1 VFGRL
6 VEGSAIADARV
17 QIESAFARLAEDHPG
32 TNKNVRGRVVPINER
47 FLGSASD
54 PAWRAFT
61 AVSFLVLLISCAN
74 VANLVLA
81 TGLRRTR
88 EIAIRSSLGAGRGRV
103 VGQLLVEGTV
113 LAALG
118 GVFAFGVSVAAVRL
132 FRSAIPENVLP
143 YWLDYSFDYRV
154 FLALLTVSLA
164 AVFFF
169 ALLPAIHASKA
180 DVTGVLKDGSS
191 AGHARRSTQ
200 RWATTFLSAEF
211 GLAVVLLAHVTMSV
225 RSDRSELP
233 SDEMIDSSRILTAV
247 VTLPGD
253 HYRSPEQRVDFFRQL
268 MERLAPTPGIDAI
281 SLTSALPLSGAPETR
296 LDIEGRPSPSGPP
309 QTVRTV
315 TIAPRYFETFG
326 LTLVRGRDF
335 RDADG
340 TPGTMRAIVNE
351 RLAQQLFA
359 GEDPVGRR
367 ISLGAQ
373 DQSGTN
379 GAWLTIV
386 GLAPDIR
393 QRPTSDADA
402 VVYLPYRSSALS
414 TATLLILS
422 RNAAG
427 ALVPALR
434 TNVQRLDDGLPL
446 YRVRTMQQV
455 VRDAQWNRR
464 LSARLIVALTFIAV
478 VLSTVGLYAVTAYG
492 VRQRTRELGLRILL
506 GAGPMQIATLIARR
520 VFAQLAIGFGAGLV
534 CTMLW
539 DKTFG
544 GVRPDELVADPISLL
559 IIAGVMAVAALLAC
573 AVPFRRATRL
583 QPVTAMQHL

>member
-1 VFGRL
+1 
-6 VEGSAIADARV
+6 
-17 QIESAFARLAEDHPG
+17 
-32 TNKNVRGRVVPINER
+32 
-47 FLGSASD
+47 
-54 PAWRAFT
+54 
-61 AVSFLVLLISCAN
+61 
-74 VANLVLA
+74 
-81 TGLRRTR
+81 
-88 EIAIRSSLGAGRGRV
+88 
-103 VGQLLVEGTV
+103 
-113 LAALG
+113 
-118 GVFAFGVSVAAVRL
+118 
-132 FRSAIPENVLP
+132 
-143 YWLDYSFDYRV
+143 
-154 FLALLTVSLA
+154 
-164 AVFFF
+164 
-169 ALLPAIHASKA
+169 
-180 DVTGVLKDGSS
+180 
-191 AGHARRSTQ
+191 
-200 RWATTFLSAEF
+200 
-211 GLAVVLLAHVTMSV
+211 
-225 RSDRSELP
+225 
-233 SDEMIDSSRILTAV
+233 
-247 VTLPGD
+247 
-253 HYRSPEQRVDFFRQL
+253 
-268 MERLAPTPGIDAI
+268 
-281 SLTSALPLSGAPETR
+281 
-296 LDIEGRPSPSGPP
+296 
-309 QTVRTV
+309 
-315 TIAPRYFETFG
+315 
-326 LTLVRGRDF
+326 
-335 RDADG
+335 
-340 TPGTMRAIVNE
+340 MRAIVNE

-414 TATLLILS
+414 TATLLIRS

-492 VRQRTRELGLRILL
+492 VRQRTRELGLRIAL